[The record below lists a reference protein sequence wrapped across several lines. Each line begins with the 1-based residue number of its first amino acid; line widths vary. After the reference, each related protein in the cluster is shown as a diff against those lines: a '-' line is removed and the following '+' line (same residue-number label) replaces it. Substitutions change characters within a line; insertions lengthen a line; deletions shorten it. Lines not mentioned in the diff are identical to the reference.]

1 MEIINLARKNGFE
14 YITRIGIDKDDPSL
28 RKQSAYKNTLSNE
41 MIIIF
46 EKLDKA
52 NRYWYIN
59 NKIMNLNVL
68 NWYMTKLIRATQI

>member
-1 MEIINLARKNGFE
+1 MHEKIGFE

-28 RKQSAYKNTLSNE
+28 RKQSAYKITLSNE

-46 EKLDKA
+46 EKLDKQ
-52 NRYWYIN
+52 IDTGISTT
-59 NKIMNLNVL
+59 KIMNLNVL